1 MLHGKFLS
9 QLIQSLAADSCII
22 TLRYACTHFK
32 YLHAINPQAVNNNN
46 KMDFWP
52 RIWMG
57 ITLKSLQFLSLL
69 QMQVCQN
76 SVYTGLSW
84 LFPSSV
90 SWQQYAC
97 SLFFPSK
104 AARQPLSLQ
113 GSNRVK
119 RAKQR
124 PEIHQPAVS
133 STQGPRKE
141 GTVCALCCIQA
152 RTFSTWASAQRRPDG
167 PAYTISCAL
176 HMSSHTFHET
186 LHACIST
193 VPLMAPKFHS
203 HYRIQLVA

>member
-9 QLIQSLAADSCII
+9 QPIQALAADSFII

-90 SWQQYAC
+90 SLQQYAC

-104 AARQPLSLQ
+104 ATSLSARIQQSKESKTETRDP
-113 GSNRVK
+113 
-119 RAKQR
+119 
-124 PEIHQPAVS
+124 PASCVQYIG
-133 STQGPRKE
+133 TQGRRD
-141 GTVCALCCIQA
+141 GVCTV
-152 RTFSTWASAQRRPDG
+152 
-167 PAYTISCAL
+167 L
-176 HMSSHTFHET
+176 HSGMYIFHLGKCSEKT
-186 LHACIST
+186 
-193 VPLMAPKFHS
+193 
-203 HYRIQLVA
+203 